1 LAQIAERHKV
11 SAPLVFYLVHST
23 QFGIG
28 VLGFQKNVVKYAGHD
43 SWISVIL
50 IGLIVHLYIWMI
62 YQILKHSSGSLMTLQ
77 HDLFGKWVGNGL
89 NIVWI
94 IYFFLGSC
102 AILIGYI
109 EILKVWMFEDLN
121 IWIYTA
127 IFMGLLYY
135 IFNGGFRVVTGFA
148 FFGVVLP
155 LWIFLTFL
163 IFPTRFADLQH
174 LLPIMDHSPQEIF
187 MGTMQMVITVIG
199 FETLFLYYPFVKNID
214 KSQKWAHIGNLFT
227 TCSYIIIMIVSIVYY
242 SAEEEILRNKW
253 ATLAMWKIVELPF
266 VERFEYI
273 GIASWSLVILPNICV
288 MLWSAKR
295 GITEIFGITEKKAI
309 ISVLVV
315 MFFIVNVIVD
325 KEDIQLL
332 NRIINTYALGIVFCY
347 IPVLYLITFVRD
359 LWKRRT

>member
-1 LAQIAERHKV
+1 
-11 SAPLVFYLVHST
+11 
-23 QFGIG
+23 
-28 VLGFQKNVVKYAGHD
+28 
-43 SWISVIL
+43 
-50 IGLIVHLYIWMI
+50 
-62 YQILKHSSGSLMTLQ
+62 
-77 HDLFGKWVGNGL
+77 
-89 NIVWI
+89 
-94 IYFFLGSC
+94 
-102 AILIGYI
+102 
-109 EILKVWMFEDLN
+109 
-121 IWIYTA
+121 
-127 IFMGLLYY
+127 
-135 IFNGGFRVVTGFA
+135 
-148 FFGVVLP
+148 
-155 LWIFLTFL
+155 
-163 IFPTRFADLQH
+163 
-174 LLPIMDHSPQEIF
+174 
-187 MGTMQMVITVIG
+187 
-199 FETLFLYYPFVKNID
+199 
-214 KSQKWAHIGNLFT
+214 
-227 TCSYIIIMIVSIVYY
+227 MIVSIVYY

-332 NRIINTYALGIVFCY
+332 NKIINTYALGIVFCY